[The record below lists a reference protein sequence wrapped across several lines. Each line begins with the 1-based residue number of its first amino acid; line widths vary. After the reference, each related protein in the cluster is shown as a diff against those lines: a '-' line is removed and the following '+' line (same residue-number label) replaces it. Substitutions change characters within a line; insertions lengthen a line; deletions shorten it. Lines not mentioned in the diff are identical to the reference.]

1 MIPKKT
7 FGACEIFL
15 GAHYGAARIES
26 NVPLIELQEVILN
39 ALYNINRLTSR
50 AVKKYLPSMSKLNL
64 EIIFEVGVA
73 NGTSF
78 YYIDDETLESFME
91 KINREPPRILDL
103 ICIIRYY
110 KLRNGV
116 RRTLRFD
123 YYFMKFLFSSKM
135 FELQVFHEK
144 GLQRIDV
151 EDLIKVL
158 FENINSE
165 FAKRGISP
173 IKVRYSRSF
182 NAQTF

>member
-1 MIPKKT
+1 MISKKT

-26 NVPLIELQEVILN
+26 NVPLTELQEAILN
-39 ALYNINRLTSR
+39 ALYNINRLTGR
-50 AVKKYLPSMSKLNL
+50 AVRKYLPDMSELNL

-73 NGTSF
+73 NGISF

-91 KINREPPRILDL
+91 KINRESPHILDL

-116 RRTLRFD
+116 RRALRFD
-123 YYFMKFLFSSKM
+123 YYFMRFLFSSNTL
-135 FELQVFHEK
+135 ELKVFHEK

-151 EDLIKVL
+151 EDLIKILV
-158 FENINSE
+158 ENINSE

-173 IKVRYSRSF
+173 IKVKYPQSF
-182 NAQTF
+182 NA